1 MNIVVYSR
9 IISRHLEGEHFGR
22 LGDFLTEL
30 KKEFSSGDNETIK
43 VAKLK
48 KVEQESRKIKKFL

>member
-48 KVEQESRKIKKFL
+48 KVEQESRK